1 VVVTET
7 SERSNAEADAAHS
20 ARDGR
25 AWRNWLI
32 LVLSLGAIASIVLW
46 LAVVLIDP
54 FSTGRFALTQRIDIT
69 TTNSRLADVAVAR
82 NPDFNGAILGDSVS
96 ITLDPRSVAPS
107 SNWRLAQLGIYAA
120 DVAEVITVANTFERE
135 HRNGRTLEIFV
146 LSHRWCGDNI
156 SALKGDIPF
165 PYWLYDTSDAVY
177 LSRLLSPE
185 AVSLSLM
192 RLKIWLGKARPELRD
207 DGYLDRVFVQT
218 VADIPAQR
226 PTEGPSPA
234 APFPAIDALTAHI
247 TALPDNRAV
256 AIVFAPLYV
265 GTLPVAGSAA
275 AARLDACKQ
284 RLRDVAARRP
294 HGAYLDM
301 MTENSLTREPGNY
314 FDPLHLISA
323 AVPQFETGIAR
334 LIEQAGLKPE
344 R

>member
-1 VVVTET
+1 MAEI
-7 SERSNAEADAAHS
+7 SEESTQGLDAARN
-20 ARDGR
+20 AGDGR
-25 AWRNWLI
+25 AWRNWLL
-32 LVLSLGAIASIVLW
+32 LVLSLGAVASIALW

-54 FSTGRFALTQRIDIT
+54 FSTGRYALTQRIDIT

-82 NPDFNGAILGDSVS
+82 DKRFNGAILGDSVS
-96 ITLDPRSVAPS
+96 ITLDPRSVARG

-120 DVAEVITVANTFERE
+120 DVSEVITVANEFERE
-135 HRNGRTLEIFV
+135 HRDGRTLEIFV

-156 SALKGDIPF
+156 SALKGNIPF

-192 RLKIWLGKARPELRD
+192 RLKIWLGKASPELRE

-218 VADIPAQR
+218 IAVIPSQR

-247 TALPDNRAV
+247 AALSDNRAV

-284 RLRDVAARRP
+284 RMRDVAARRP
-294 HGAYLDM
+294 HAAYLDL
-301 MTENSLTREPGNY
+301 MTENSVTLRKENY
-314 FDPLHLISA
+314 FDPLHLVTA
-323 AVPQFETGIAR
+323 AVPQFETGIVQ
-334 LIEQAGLKPE
+334 LIAQSGLRPE
-344 R
+344 